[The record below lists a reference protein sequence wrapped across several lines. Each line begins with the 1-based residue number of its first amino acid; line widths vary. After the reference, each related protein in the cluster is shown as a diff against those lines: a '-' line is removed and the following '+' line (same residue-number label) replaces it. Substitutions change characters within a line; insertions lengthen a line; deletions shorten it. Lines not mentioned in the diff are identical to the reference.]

1 MEPETKLEK
10 IEKIQKAAFLQM
22 DSFDQLQMFNESFKE
37 KLVYETSYYDQ
48 KTNTKKTKYELTFI
62 GIKQLILEMS
72 KKGEAMEILGEPKVE
87 RVKIDENPMND
98 VWQASITIRN
108 IKTGHQSFG
117 TAESA
122 VYPWGNYPTLDT
134 HGRKQWVNENGKNSL
149 LSEWKQQY
157 DPLGRNAAVS
167 KATRNANRQQIPE
180 MAIQLF
186 VEAAIKRGDNAVE
199 KINGTKDQA
208 STEDPSIASN
218 FCKDDKHKKDHDDKT
233 NKCAKCGKMVRMP
246 A

>member
-1 MEPETKLEK
+1 MSLEK
-10 IEKIQKAAFLQM
+10 IEKVEKIEKAAFLKM

-37 KLVYETSYYDQ
+37 KLVYEISYFDQ

-87 RVKIDENPMND
+87 RVKIDDNPMND

-108 IKTGHQSFG
+108 VKTQHQSFG

-122 VYPWGNYPTLDT
+122 VFPWGNYPKLDEK
-134 HGRKQWVNENGKNSL
+134 GKKQWIQENGKNIL
-149 LSEWKQQY
+149 LTEWRQQY

-167 KATRNANRQQIPE
+167 KATRNADRQQIPE

-186 VEAAIKRGDNAVE
+186 VDASIKKGDEAVE
-199 KINGTKDQA
+199 KINGTK
-208 STEDPSIASN
+208 EEEIDPSIASN
-218 FCKDDKHKKDHDDKT
+218 FCQDKKHKKDWDEKE
-233 NKCAKCGKMVRMP
+233 NKCNVCGKWVRMP
-246 A
+246 